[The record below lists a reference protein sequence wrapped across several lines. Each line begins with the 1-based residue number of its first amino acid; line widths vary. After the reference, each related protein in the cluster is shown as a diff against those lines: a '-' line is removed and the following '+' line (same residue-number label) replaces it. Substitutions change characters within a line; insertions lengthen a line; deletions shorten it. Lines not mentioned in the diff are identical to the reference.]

1 MRSQSNSN
9 CITRVVVDGDQ
20 HIEIA
25 ELQSVMQ
32 RIRQSL
38 QHIPESQRVYVG
50 NALLNLAVC
59 RMLHDAGSERT
70 ATILIRL
77 VDAVLEQEQPP
88 SSEIAIDLLSMHSWS
103 AG

>member
-1 MRSQSNSN
+1 MRSVSSG
-9 CITRVVVDGDQ
+9 CFTRVVVDGAEDL
-20 HIEIA
+20 EIA

-38 QHIPESQRVYVG
+38 RHIPEAQRVYVG

-59 RMLHDAGSERT
+59 RTIAEAGSERT

-77 VDAVLEQEQPP
+77 VDAVLEHEQPP
-88 SSEIAIDLLSMHSWS
+88 PPGTAVDLLATHS
-103 AG
+103 